1 MSFNNMTTVKNDKNK
16 KNKVSNDRL
25 NLETL
30 ESFEEVEEMKRNRNI
45 DRAYTNVDEMIQD
58 LLKD

>member
-1 MSFNNMTTVKNDKNK
+1 MILNK
-16 KNKVSNDRL
+16 ENKVSNDRF

-45 DRAYTNVDEMIQD
+45 DSAYTDVDEMIQD

>member
-1 MSFNNMTTVKNDKNK
+1 MTTVKNDINIES
-16 KNKVSNDRL
+16 KVSNDRL

-30 ESFEEVEEMKRNRNI
+30 EAFEEVEEMKRNRNI